1 MQRTVLERELNP
13 APVPAPS
20 SASKVPEHKQP
31 HPDQKSNVTCQVVLL
46 LDIFEQCSLIS
57 LSWKSQTYGF
67 YFDWIRNLLE
77 PYTTPRRKKCNCL
90 EVRSMLMFIPM
101 STETRVVN
109 LFFRSKFATT
119 STMCAPSHWSP
130 LMVNHLKQKQQKIFL
145 LQITIQPLGCG

>member
-1 MQRTVLERELNP
+1 MNWYYGGGGGQIWYQCNKLIPNAPELRNAHLLTHKLSWHRSWRNLIFWVMQRTVLERELNP

-77 PYTTPRRKKCNCL
+77 PYTTPQRK
-90 EVRSMLMFIPM
+90 M
-101 STETRVVN
+101 
-109 LFFRSKFATT
+109 
-119 STMCAPSHWSP
+119 
-130 LMVNHLKQKQQKIFL
+130 
-145 LQITIQPLGCG
+145 